1 MSLTA
6 LQIKEI
12 KPSKKDQKLSD
23 GEGMYFLVKANGSKY
38 WRLDYRF
45 GGKRKTL
52 AIGVYPQ
59 VSLKEAREK
68 RFEAKK
74 LLSDGVARMNKRRH
88 ESAMKRRQPLKKL
101 P

>member
-45 GGKRKTL
+45 GGKR
-52 AIGVYPQ
+52 
-59 VSLKEAREK
+59 
-68 RFEAKK
+68 
-74 LLSDGVARMNKRRH
+74 
-88 ESAMKRRQPLKKL
+88 
-101 P
+101 